1 MTALYELVAQHRQ
14 LQALAEESELDPQM
28 LLDTLEGLQGDIE
41 AKSRSVAMVIR
52 NLESFADQVDE
63 AAAQMSMR
71 AKKVRER
78 AAGIR
83 TYLKTSMQVTG
94 ITKISCA
101 EFTIALRKN
110 PARADIIDEAA
121 IPDAYREWP
130 EPPPPRINRK
140 AVLDALK
147 AGTPVPGAQMAQ
159 DERVDIRT

>member
-83 TYLKTSMQVTG
+83 T
-94 ITKISCA
+94 
-101 EFTIALRKN
+101 
-110 PARADIIDEAA
+110 
-121 IPDAYREWP
+121 
-130 EPPPPRINRK
+130 
-140 AVLDALK
+140 
-147 AGTPVPGAQMAQ
+147 
-159 DERVDIRT
+159 